1 MLNRTA
7 LYHSN
12 VVDEL
17 RRGVLTMLEKLK
29 QEVYAANMQL
39 PKLDLVTFTWG
50 TSQELTASK
59 ACLSSSLPGSITR
72 T

>member
-12 VVDEL
+12 AVDEL

-59 ACLSSSLPGSITR
+59 VYLLLSLPGSITR